1 MAVAAL
7 SKASLETTLAAAAA
21 DDTLGPI
28 APSKK
33 TADKIVFLIFIVPH
47 SFPAADRPLLR

>member
-1 MAVAAL
+1 MLRVTASV
-7 SKASLETTLAAAAA
+7 KASLETTFAAVAA

-33 TADKIVFLIFIVPH
+33 TADKIVFVIFIVLL
-47 SFPAADRPLLR
+47 SFPAAL

>member
-7 SKASLETTLAAAAA
+7 SKASLETTLATAAA

-33 TADKIVFLIFIVPH
+33 TADKIVFVIFIVL

>member
-7 SKASLETTLAAAAA
+7 SKASLETTLATAAA

-33 TADKIVFLIFIVPH
+33 TPDKIVL
-47 SFPAADRPLLR
+47 